1 VDTGIPY
8 IRVHGPRTRATDTG
22 NTVYRA
28 LNITYDT
35 YAVDVADLS
44 PIYLDKK

>member
-1 VDTGIPY
+1 VSTA
-8 IRVHGPRTRATDTG
+8 RVLGPWTR
-22 NTVYRA
+22 VYRA